1 MDIREYK
8 TTILPIKNKLYR
20 FALGIIK
27 DAAEAQDV
35 VQEILIKVWN
45 KRDELDHINNIE
57 AWCMRLTKNLAID
70 KLRSKH
76 RRTEDIETTYSLSSS
91 ESTPFEQTAVKDS
104 VSKIKNMIADLPQKQ
119 KEVILLRDIEGF
131 SYQEISDTLNMS
143 LAQVKTNLFRAR
155 QQIKALFLKTESYGL

>member
-35 VQEILIKVWN
+35 VQEVLIKVWN

>member
-20 FALGIIK
+20 FTLGIIK
-27 DAAEAQDV
+27 DTAEAQDV
-35 VQEILIKVWN
+35 VQEVLIKVWN

>member
-20 FALGIIK
+20 FTLGIIK
-27 DAAEAQDV
+27 DTAEAQDV
-35 VQEILIKVWN
+35 VQEVLIKVWN

-155 QQIKALFLKTESYGL
+155 QQIKALFIKTESYGL

>member
-20 FALGIIK
+20 FTLAIIK
-27 DAAEAQDV
+27 DTAEAQDV
-35 VQEILIKVWN
+35 VQEVLIKVWN

>member
-20 FALGIIK
+20 FTLGIIK

-35 VQEILIKVWN
+35 VQEVLIKVWN

-76 RRTEDIETTYSLSSS
+76 RRTEDIETTYSLSSN

-155 QQIKALFLKTESYGL
+155 QRIKALFLKTESYGL